1 MVDWR
6 NTAAAL
12 FLAVICCCCVCPA
25 NCDNNN
31 EFLKR
36 LVSKSQQLM
45 NKIIKRQHAEPGPI
59 IVPNFVSNEEAE
71 AILQRYEHLLR
82 PSAHVMSAQVRSN
95 DKYRT
100 SKSVRLPPIG

>member
-12 FLAVICCCCVCPA
+12 FLAAICCCVCPA
-25 NCDNNN
+25 NCDNN

-45 NKIIKRQHAEPGPI
+45 NKIIKRHHAEPGPV

-71 AILQRYEHLLR
+71 AIYNDMNIYYAHL
-82 PSAHVMSAQVRSN
+82 HMS
-95 DKYRT
+95 
-100 SKSVRLPPIG
+100 